1 MSGHSKWST
10 IKRKKGA
17 VDAKRGKLFTKLARE
32 ITVSAKLGGGD
43 PDGNPRLRAAIQ
55 AARSGSLPKDKINE
69 AIKRGTGELDG
80 GDLEELVYEGY
91 GPGGVAFIVDTATD
105 NLNRTVSALRSMFD
119 KSGGSLAKTGAVAFK
134 FNKRGL
140 IRVDAAKHSEEQV
153 MEAALE
159 AGAEDVEAEGEAL
172 VVSTTANDLHQVAE
186 AMEKAQIEIEG
197 SEIAM
202 IPTSTVACDLELAR
216 KVQKLM
222 DKLEDHDDVQNV
234 WVDADIPDDVMTA
247 LEESS

>member
-69 AIKRGTGELDG
+69 AIKRGIGELDG
-80 GDLEELVYEGY
+80 GDLEELIYEGY